1 MCTIPT
7 DASSAELKGRQN
19 KRYRQNHIVR
29 KKQFRHSRLKFA
41 NIRLVEMVRS
51 KQFTILPFV
60 LLEDTWLL
68 LVVGLQELNANIPAV
83 YVESAHGSHVE
94 RSVT

>member
-1 MCTIPT
+1 
-7 DASSAELKGRQN
+7 
-19 KRYRQNHIVR
+19 
-29 KKQFRHSRLKFA
+29 
-41 NIRLVEMVRS
+41 MVRF

-68 LVVGLQELNANIPAV
+68 LVVGLQELNANIPVV